1 MKGVSLSG
9 DENRI
14 FLSDDLF
21 ESSDKGKI
29 PKKVPF
35 LSDDKNARRPKSR
48 AKMAM
53 SDARCARTLL
63 WSVTL
68 ISVSA
73 SGWAWPFPACAD
85 STRGHF
91 PTIFLRLPTADP
103 RADRLQS
110 SEEPKSLSLFSL
122 CGLISRTA
130 PIFTEPSGLTLVFR
144 SQQHTL
150 LTTTRSRSK
159 ICRNNPP
166 FTSYEDL
173 KITHCVHWTSIC
185 TIRARNSLRPT
196 H

>member
-1 MKGVSLSG
+1 MDQSQQNSQGNLTNWWAPNFAAQSWKSSRRPEGQILRSLTSSLS
-9 DENRI
+9 
-14 FLSDDLF
+14 
-21 ESSDKGKI
+21 
-29 PKKVPF
+29 
-35 LSDDKNARRPKSR
+35 
-48 AKMAM
+48 
-53 SDARCARTLL
+53 
-63 WSVTL
+63 SVTL
-68 ISVSA
+68 ISVSS

-91 PTIFLRLPTADP
+91 STIFLRLPTADL
-103 RADRLQS
+103 RADRLPS

-122 CGLISRTA
+122 CGLMSRAA

-144 SQQHTL
+144 SQQNTL
-150 LTTTRSRSK
+150 LTTTRSRSR

-166 FTSYEDL
+166 FTSYEAL